1 MLEKIRDILV
11 EYVEIPRE
19 EITEEAKL
27 VGNLGLSSLDVMDVV
42 VAFEDEFNVKIPD
55 RKLLQI
61 VTVEDM
67 MRLLEEELD
76 MYKEDE

>member
-27 VGNLGLSSLDVMDVV
+27 VGDLGLSSLDVMDVV

-61 VTVEDM
+61 VTIEDM
-67 MRLLEEELD
+67 MKLLEEELD
-76 MYKEDE
+76 VEDE